1 MYFVISNN
9 LLYTKICVMD
19 GDFMLK
25 LSQSELYNSN
35 LSAHAKTES
44 DNAIRAKLSQGISL
58 ITPDKIEIEVSQL
71 KMQQKRSW
79 LPLISDALSLYE
91 APVGRVKLF
100 NLADGY
106 GTKSAFASWIP
117 FTVGMMRDRTNEMS
131 SARKAVPTIFVN
143 MYKIGQWSADGSSY
157 RDLSAATDLYTCLET
172 GDIAYKM
179 LIEEKADEVL
189 GDTNVLEYLTK
200 IYSTLFLQT
209 IINVRS
215 SISDSQADAARF
227 IIAKFF
233 LKYCVQIQSEDR
245 INDIALKTV
254 KSKSSIPFLLSYEQ
268 NAMIDYNSLSGFL
281 KTFGLSFF
289 QIEIGLNEFITK
301 WISMNGEG
309 LLLAVEYIP
318 YFIHFLFAVK
328 HNALLGGSSK
338 LYRKQN
344 ILEQE
349 GLSKLYTAIISKI
362 R

>member
-1 MYFVISNN
+1 
-9 LLYTKICVMD
+9 
-19 GDFMLK
+19 MLK

-35 LSAHAKTES
+35 LSSQSKTEA
-44 DNAIRAKLSQGISL
+44 DNALRSKLAQGISL
-58 ITPDKIEIEVSQL
+58 ITPDKIEIEISQL

-91 APVGRVKLF
+91 APTGRVKLF

-106 GTKSAFASWIP
+106 GSKSAFASWIP
-117 FTVGMMRDRTNEMS
+117 FTVGMMRDKANE
-131 SARKAVPTIFVN
+131 ANTVRKAAPTIFIN

-179 LIEEKADEVL
+179 LIDEKADEVL
-189 GDTNVLEYLTK
+189 NDSNVLEYLTR
-200 IYSTLFLQT
+200 IYTTLFLQT

-233 LKYCVQIQSEDR
+233 LKYCVQIGSEERVTDF
-245 INDIALKTV
+245 ALKTI
-254 KSKSSIPFLLSYEQ
+254 KSRTSIPFLRSYEE

-318 YFIHFLFAVK
+318 YLLHFLFAVK

-349 GLSKLYTAIISKI
+349 GLSKLYTAVISKI

>member
-1 MYFVISNN
+1 
-9 LLYTKICVMD
+9 
-19 GDFMLK
+19 
-25 LSQSELYNSN
+25 
-35 LSAHAKTES
+35 
-44 DNAIRAKLSQGISL
+44 
-58 ITPDKIEIEVSQL
+58 
-71 KMQQKRSW
+71 
-79 LPLISDALSLYE
+79 
-91 APVGRVKLF
+91 
-100 NLADGY
+100 
-106 GTKSAFASWIP
+106 
-117 FTVGMMRDRTNEMS
+117 
-131 SARKAVPTIFVN
+131 
-143 MYKIGQWSADGSSY
+143 
-157 RDLSAATDLYTCLET
+157 
-172 GDIAYKM
+172 M
-179 LIEEKADEVL
+179 LIDEKADEVL
-189 GDTNVLEYLTK
+189 NDSSVLEYLTR
-200 IYSTLFLQT
+200 IYTTLFLQT

-233 LKYCVQIQSEDR
+233 LKYCVQIGSEERVTDF
-245 INDIALKTV
+245 ALKTI
-254 KSKSSIPFLLSYEQ
+254 KSRTSIPFLRSYEE

-318 YFIHFLFAVK
+318 YLLHFLFAVK

-349 GLSKLYTAIISKI
+349 GLSKLYTAVISKI